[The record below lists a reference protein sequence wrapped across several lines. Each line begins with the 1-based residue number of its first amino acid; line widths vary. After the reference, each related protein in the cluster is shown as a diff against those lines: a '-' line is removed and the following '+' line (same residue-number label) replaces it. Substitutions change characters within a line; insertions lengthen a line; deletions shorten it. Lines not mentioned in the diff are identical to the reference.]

1 MKTADIVNHLSR
13 VIPKHTSG
21 FSDSVAITSIIPSGN
36 VATVTATAH
45 GAIENQN
52 VAITG
57 AEAPVQI
64 DTPTFIRTGSTAIFR
79 TLQDHDLTLSERDKA
94 NGGKTLTISGATEA
108 EFNGVFSIVRVVN
121 RRELIIAVTDSGSTT
136 ISGAPLVENA
146 NGGLFNGIFQ
156 VYNVTTNTFDYT
168 LPISYPL
175 PASGAPLAQTSIR
188 ILAVLDI
195 NQYMTQ
201 VYTKQAIGKNQLIVV
216 MGDTI
221 RNKKQT
227 ESTDA
232 YDSSVGEDSYTPK
245 FIQQFAIY
253 IVQNTSSMVA
263 AATARD
269 NVEGEYVPA
278 VLRSVERAKFDTGF
292 TYSQFRSIC
301 TQHGVFGYDAEVSKG
316 RAVYIHEMVF
326 QQLATIDK
334 VMDTYNE
341 DDSVALRD
349 IDYTMTTDKGTG
361 VLLADINMDDIPLVP
376 DILYDVDGSPL
387 IDADGEY
394 ITTNE

>member
-13 VIPKHTSG
+13 VIPKYSND
-21 FSDSVAITSIIPSGN
+21 FSDSVSIISIVPSGD
-36 VATVTATAH
+36 VATVTATSH
-45 GAIENQN
+45 GAIEGQN

-57 AEAPVQI
+57 ASAPVQI
-64 DTPTFIRTGSTAIFR
+64 DTTTFIRTGSTATFL
-79 TLQDHDLTLSERDKA
+79 TLQDHDFTLSELDKV
-94 NGGKTLTISGATEA
+94 NGGKTLTISGANEN
-108 EFNGVFSIVRVVN
+108 EFNDVFYIVRVVN
-121 RRELIIAVTDSGSTT
+121 RRELIIAVDDSGSTT
-136 ISGAPLVENA
+136 ISGSPIVEDA
-146 NGGLFNGIFQ
+146 NGGIFNGIFQ
-156 VYNVTTNTFDYT
+156 AYNVTTNTFDYT
-168 LPISYPL
+168 LPIEYLL
-175 PASGAPLAQTSIR
+175 PASGAPLAQISIR

-195 NQYMTQ
+195 NQYMTE
-201 VYTKQAIGKNQLIVV
+201 VYTKQAEGKNQLVVV

-227 ESTDA
+227 EPTDA
-232 YDSSVGEDSYTPK
+232 YDSSVGQDSYTPI

-253 IVQNTSSMVA
+253 IVQNTSNTIS

-278 VLRSVERAKFDTGF
+278 VLKTVERAKFDTGF

-301 TQHGVFGYDAEVSKG
+301 TQHGVFGYDAEVSNG

-334 VMDTYNE
+334 VADTYNE

-349 IDYTMTTDKGTG
+349 IDYTMASDKGTG
-361 VLLADINMDDIPLVP
+361 VLLADIDMDEVPL
-376 DILYDVDGSPL
+376 
-387 IDADGEY
+387 
-394 ITTNE
+394 